1 MDTFQA
7 TLDELQR
14 ESKEKIAHAQDT
26 ASAAVLQARVV
37 PHRIAVA
44 MAQRFTSD
52 RVESCFPVLC
62 LLDATLARTASASPS
77 TSSEADQA
85 LAAILAEFWTLAP
98 AAFMSVHGA
107 GQPAW
112 REKCLRLV
120 RRWKQRRLVPEPLIT
135 ELLTAMEKGTV
146 KAEAGEATSVT
157 EVSSNATA
165 AAGISSSSSLAIAAA
180 ATTSGQPSPSTTVTA
195 TAATNAAMASPSA
208 SYLVS
213 TPSFTA
219 AQARAFRSTLQAC
232 LSALESL
239 QPARAALYLE
249 LVRSQHFRAP
259 SRTSLAFFEDLLKE
273 LRREVTMASSSSS
286 PNQAASAGGGT
297 GAKDGA
303 DPASNGHARET
314 LGKLLDQ
321 LHVAAGEGAAGL
333 SAGGRVA
340 AAGVAGAGAHH
351 SAATTVVRYVSPIFS
366 DIYARQ
372 ALGQRGTGFGTLQRK
387 AGHGGPSGGSAVYT
401 SYYPKAEANAQRPFR
416 IPPARQMQG
425 GAVRLHFPRQQE
437 WVSAQDMADV
447 SQYASRGITDRGRKR
462 TREGV

>member
-1 MDTFQA
+1 MDVFQVA
-7 TLDELQR
+7 LDGLQR
-14 ESKEKIAHAQDT
+14 ESKEKISHVQDT

-77 TSSEADQA
+77 TSSEGDQA

-98 AAFMSVHGA
+98 AAFLSVHGA

-112 REKCLRLV
+112 RDKCLRLV

-135 ELLTAMEKGTV
+135 ELLTAMEMGTV
-146 KAEAGEATSVT
+146 KAEAAEAPAVT
-157 EVSSNATA
+157 GVSSNATS
-165 AAGISSSSSLAIAAA
+165 AAGTSSSFSSATAAV
-180 ATTSGQPSPSTTVTA
+180 ATTSGQPSLSTTVTA
-195 TAATNAAMASPSA
+195 AAAATTAMASPSA
-208 SYLVS
+208 SYAVS
-213 TPSFTA
+213 TPPFTA

-249 LVRSQHFRAP
+249 LVRSQHFHAP

-273 LRREVTMASSSSS
+273 LRHEVTMASSSST
-286 PNQAASAGGGT
+286 NRAASA

-303 DPASNGHARET
+303 DPASNGQARET

-321 LHVAAGEGAAGL
+321 LHIAPGEGATGL
-333 SAGGRVA
+333 SAGGRAA
-340 AAGVAGAGAHH
+340 AAGAAGAGAHH

-372 ALGQRGTGFGTLQRK
+372 ALAQRGTGFGTLRRK
-387 AGHGGPSGGSAVYT
+387 AGHGGASGGSVFYT

-425 GAVRLHFPRQQE
+425 GAVRLHFPRQQD
-437 WVSAQDMADV
+437 WVSAQDMADI

>member
-1 MDTFQA
+1 MDAFQA

-14 ESKEKIAHAQDT
+14 ESKEKIAHVQDT

-85 LAAILAEFWTLAP
+85 LEAILAEFWTLAP

-135 ELLTAMEKGTV
+135 ELLTAMEKGTA
-146 KAEAGEATSVT
+146 KAEAAEAASVT
-157 EVSSNATA
+157 GVSSNATST
-165 AAGISSSSSLAIAAA
+165 AGTSSSSLAIAAA

-195 TAATNAAMASPSA
+195 TAATTAAMAPPSA
-208 SYLVS
+208 SYSVP

-232 LSALESL
+232 LSTLESL

-273 LRREVTMASSSSS
+273 LRREVTMASSSS
-286 PNQAASAGGGT
+286 PNRAASAGGGA
-297 GAKDGA
+297 GVKEGA

-321 LHVAAGEGAAGL
+321 LHVAASEGAAGL
-333 SAGGRVA
+333 SAGGRAA
-340 AAGVAGAGAHH
+340 AAGVAGAGVHH

-387 AGHGGPSGGSAVYT
+387 AGHGGPSGGSAFYT

-437 WVSAQDMADV
+437 WVNAQDMADI